1 MTKLASLSTTALCAL
16 ALVAGVTPA
25 AAAAGSDD
33 IFGAVNFGYDW
44 TNYDPSVVSDFH
56 TNTFLAQGAFGVP
69 IGNGWSL
76 QGNFA
81 FETQQ
86 FDDFGLPVS
95 FAIDTWQVG
104 GVVAYD
110 FDNEGRLGFDLA
122 YESIDVGVSADGYR
136 AGVRGEYYW
145 LPEATLRANLGWQDY
160 ETDGLELDGF
170 YGGIGGSWYFSRN
183 LAVRAN
189 IDYYTYDLSFGPFGI
204 GDYDVWDFGAKLQYK
219 LDEYPIVLGGHVNY
233 GTIDFAGLDS
243 DAWVLGV
250 DITALFG
257 SDAADSSLRDA
268 ENNSTFTPIRTGVKY
283 FSF

>member
-33 IFGAVNFGYDW
+33 LFGAVNFGYDW
-44 TNYDPSVVSDFH
+44 SNYDPSIVSDFH
-56 TNTFLAQGAFGVP
+56 TNTFLAQGAFGLP

-81 FETQQ
+81 FESQQ
-86 FDDFGLPVS
+86 FDDFGPINFSV
-95 FAIDTWQVG
+95 DTWQVG
-104 GVVAYD
+104 GLVGYE

-122 YESIDVGVSADGYR
+122 YETIDVGLSIDGYR

-160 ETDGLELDGF
+160 DGTALEMDGF
-170 YGGIGGSWYFSRN
+170 FGGIGASYYFTRN
-183 LAVRAN
+183 LAVRGS
-189 IDYYTYDLSFGPFGI
+189 IDYYTYDINLGPISF

-219 LDEYPIVLGGHVNY
+219 LDEYPLVLGGHVNY
-233 GTIDFAGLDS
+233 GSIDAFGGDS
-243 DAWVLGV
+243 DAWVLGL

-257 SDAADSSLRDA
+257 SDAEDSSLRDA
-268 ENNSTFTPIRTGVKY
+268 ENNSTFTPMRTGVKY